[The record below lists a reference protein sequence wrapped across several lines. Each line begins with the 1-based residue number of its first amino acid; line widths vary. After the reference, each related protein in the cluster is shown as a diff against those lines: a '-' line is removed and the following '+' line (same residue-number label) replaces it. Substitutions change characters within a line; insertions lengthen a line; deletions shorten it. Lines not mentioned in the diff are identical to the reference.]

1 MRNST
6 STLYLSLSIRLLPY
20 FAQMRFFQPGSGHFF
35 RLIFML
41 LWAQTGFAQTDY
53 RVERYNALNG
63 LAQAH
68 WVNDVQVDSTGM
80 IWLVLNQGGVARFD
94 GDVFTYYSLPPE
106 WQKDFKELVMQKLVI
121 DHQGKF
127 WVNGLGKILFF
138 DPATGNF
145 TMPDDIG
152 GVPNSSIAAL
162 RQTRSGALV
171 FFSNDNLYCRRRDDD
186 KFQLMGHISLK
197 DASIEASD
205 TEENEQGALWVA
217 TVNGFYRHVKGN
229 PDLAPAGFSNTEGNP
244 FPALNPA
251 SNRIFDSPPGF
262 LWYSDAPNTV
272 KKVNMRG
279 EIAEQYEMPE
289 FKHLFSV
296 LETGDLRWFGVFDG
310 LVKVSRR
317 NRFFQRWLDQ
327 PFDLSQGPP
336 TGNSCYGLTESP
348 DGFIYTAS
356 DLSLYEISPLQPGK
370 SRVVREMP
378 VSFRRYG
385 MMTDREGNIWLSR
398 YGYNV
403 DCYNPK
409 THTLRRAPYDVTNGL
424 SNSLLQDNTGLIWVA
439 CENGIVR
446 IDPRTFTA
454 SNFPLP
460 EKTYVWHFY
469 QSEDN
474 TIWAATKNGILKIN
488 PSSGEVRQFNP
499 ANTPGMASG
508 EILSIHEAEGF
519 LWCGSTGG
527 LIRFN
532 PKTNAAVTFSTRH
545 GLPHNHVYAAIPAEG
560 SLWLPT
566 NKGLARVSLASV
578 KKLDADLADVDIFGA
593 DDGLPHHEFNTLTFF
608 IAKNGMIWLG
618 GLNGIVSFDPKKL
631 VLSKSADKSVIIA
644 EFSKYDQKADSVL
657 SFPRFKDRWPDA
669 FILRPEEK
677 FFSVRFALLDYRDPK
692 ANQYSYK
699 LEGFDPDWVFAG
711 NQNTARY
718 ANLPPGRYTL
728 HIRGA
733 NPNGI
738 WSIREATAVIVVQQV
753 WYKTAWAWALYALIA
768 AGMIYGAWRSRVRR
782 LRLAQQLELEHLRSK
797 NLKDL
802 EAFKSRFF
810 TNITH
815 EFRTPLTVVLGMT
828 ERLTVDGGR
837 LTESDAKVKLQLIKR
852 NGESL
857 LRLINQI
864 LDLAKLESNSLKINY
879 IQGDVLAFVR
889 YVCESLHSLAE
900 TRNIRLEVKCGATEI
915 LMDYDPERLQQ
926 IVHNLLSNAIKFT
939 PEGGRVVL
947 DLPGFQNLEG
957 LKPVPSLVI
966 RVTDTGPGIPPEAL
980 PFVFD
985 RFFQADNQEHT
996 GIAGSGIGL
1005 SLTKELVKAMGGD
1018 ISVDS
1023 LAGQGTTFTVQL
1035 PVSNKAEK
1043 APALGAYRDTP
1054 DVHHTAELPAT
1065 GHTAGGHRLLLIEDN
1080 PDVMEYLAACL
1091 RDRYVLDF
1099 AYDGQAGIDKALE
1112 TAPDLIISDVMM
1124 PGKNGFEV
1132 CEILKNDERSSHIPL
1147 VLLTAKADID
1157 SRLAGLRRGADA
1169 YLAKP
1174 FHPEELL
1181 LMLNNL
1187 LELRRQMQARYL
1199 DWATQEIPVS
1209 ETASAAATDPEN
1221 EFLKKLRVVVEENL
1235 SDATLDVE
1243 AICRKI
1249 GMSRTNLHNKL
1260 TALTGLSTTL
1270 YVRKLRLHRAQE
1282 LLHTTD
1288 ATVSEIA
1295 YEVGFNDPK
1304 FFSRVYTE
1312 EYGVPPSE
1320 ERKK

>member
-1 MRNST
+1 MFWT
-6 STLYLSLSIRLLPY
+6 
-20 FAQMRFFQPGSGHFF
+20 
-35 RLIFML
+35 
-41 LWAQTGFAQTDY
+41 TGAVAQTDY
-53 RVERYNALNG
+53 RVERYTALNG
-63 LAQAH
+63 LEKAH
-68 WVNDVQVDSTGM
+68 WVNDVQMDATGM
-80 IWLVLNQGGVARFD
+80 IWLVLNQGGLARFD
-94 GDVFTYYSLPPE
+94 GDVFTYYSLPTE

-121 DHQGKF
+121 DQSGKF

-152 GVPNSSIAAL
+152 GLPNSNIAAL

-186 KFQLMGHISLK
+186 KFQLMGHISLSK
-197 DASIEASD
+197 ESSIETTD
-205 TEENEQGALWVA
+205 TEENERGELWVA
-217 TVNGFYRHVKGN
+217 TLKGFYRHVQGN
-229 PDLAPAGFSNTEGNP
+229 PELALTGFSNTEGNP
-244 FPALNPA
+244 FPAGNQPLPTASSTARPA
-251 SNRIFDSPPGF
+251 FCGILMSPH
-262 LWYSDAPNTV
+262 TV

-398 YGYNV
+398 YGYNA
-403 DCYNPK
+403 DCFNPK
-409 THTLRRAPYDVTNGL
+409 TRTQRRIPFDVSNGL
-424 SNSLLQDNTGLIWVA
+424 SNSLLQDKTGLIWVA

-469 QSEDN
+469 QSDDN

-488 PSSGEVRQFNP
+488 SVSGEVRQFNP
-499 ANTPGMASG
+499 ANTAGMASG

-532 PKTNAAVTFSTRH
+532 PKTNAAFTFSTRH

-566 NKGLARVSLASV
+566 NKGLARVSLDSV
-578 KKLDADLADVDIFGA
+578 KKTDADLADVDIFGA
-593 DDGLPHHEFNTLTFF
+593 DDGLPHHEFNTLTFLK
-608 IAKNGMIWLG
+608 AKNGMIWLG
-618 GLNGIVSFDPKKL
+618 GLNGIVAFDPKKL

-657 SFPRFKDRWPDA
+657 SFPRFKDHWPDA

-718 ANLPPGRYTL
+718 ANLPPGEYTL
-728 HIRGA
+728 RIRGA

-738 WSIREATAVIVVQQV
+738 WSNREAMAVIVVQQV
-753 WYKTAWAWALYALIA
+753 WYKTAWAWVFYTLLT
-768 AGMIYGAWRSRVRR
+768 AGIIFSAWRSRMRR
-782 LRLAQQLELEHLRSK
+782 LRLSQQLEMEHLRSE
-797 NLKDL
+797 NLKEL

-815 EFRTPLTVVLGMT
+815 EFRTPLTVVLGMSDQLHSAL
-828 ERLTVDGGR
+828 EVAGARGSRPDISVLLSLTALIQRGGEN
-837 LTESDAKVKLQLIKR
+837 LLQLV
-852 NGESL
+852 
-857 LRLINQI
+857 NQI

-900 TRNIRLEVKCGATEI
+900 TRNIRLEVKSGAAEI
-915 LMDYDPERLQQ
+915 VMDYDPERLQQ

-939 PEGGRVVL
+939 PEGGKVL
-947 DLPGFQNLEG
+947 LTLDFPGFQNLES
-957 LKPVPSLVI
+957 LLVI
-966 RVTDTGPGIPPEAL
+966 RVTDTGTGIPPETL

-985 RFFQADNQEHT
+985 RFFQAGNQEYT
-996 GIAGSGIGL
+996 GAAGSGIGL
-1005 SLTKELVKAMGGD
+1005 SLTKELVKAMGGE
-1018 ISVDS
+1018 ISVQS
-1023 LAGQGTTFTVQL
+1023 GVGQGTIFTVRL

-1043 APALGAYRDTP
+1043 ATALTDERGFLTSFES
-1054 DVHHTAELPAT
+1054 VVNLPET
-1065 GHTAGGHRLLLIEDN
+1065 EGRRPETNNRILLIEDN

-1099 AYDGQAGIDKALE
+1099 AYDGQSGIEKALA
-1112 TAPDLIISDVMM
+1112 TVPDLIISDVMM

-1181 LMLNNL
+1181 LTLNNL

-1209 ETASAAATDPEN
+1209 ETASTAAPT
-1221 EFLKKLRVVVEENL
+1221 
-1235 SDATLDVE
+1235 
-1243 AICRKI
+1243 RK
-1249 GMSRTNLHNKL
+1249 MS
-1260 TALTGLSTTL
+1260 
-1270 YVRKLRLHRAQE
+1270 
-1282 LLHTTD
+1282 
-1288 ATVSEIA
+1288 
-1295 YEVGFNDPK
+1295 F
-1304 FFSRVYTE
+1304 
-1312 EYGVPPSE
+1312 
-1320 ERKK
+1320 

>member
-1 MRNST
+1 MQIFKTALR
-6 STLYLSLSIRLLPY
+6 YCFLLLN
-20 FAQMRFFQPGSGHFF
+20 FCLCGDA
-35 RLIFML
+35 
-41 LWAQTGFAQTDY
+41 AFAQTDY

-63 LAQAH
+63 LEKAH

-80 IWLVLNQGGVARFD
+80 IWLVFNQGGLARFD
-94 GDVFTYYSLPPE
+94 GHVFTYYPLPPE
-106 WQKDFKELVMQKLVI
+106 WQKDFKELVMHKLII
-121 DHQGKF
+121 DRQGKF
-127 WVNGLGKILFF
+127 WVNGLNKVLFF
-138 DPATGNF
+138 DPQTGIF
-145 TMPDDIG
+145 TMPADLD
-152 GVPNSSIAAL
+152 GVPNSSMAAL
-162 RQTRSGALV
+162 RQTRNGALT
-171 FFSNDNLYCRRRDDD
+171 FFSNNNLYCRRPNADR
-186 KFQLMGHISLK
+186 FNLVGHIAL
-197 DASIEASD
+197 AEEFTIEATD
-205 TEENEQGALWVA
+205 VEENERGELWVA
-217 TVNGFYRHVKGN
+217 APNGFFRHVQGN
-229 PDLAPAGFSNTEGNP
+229 PELEFTGFARTEGNP
-244 FPALNPA
+244 FPPRSRSSDRFLE
-251 SNRIFDSPPGF
+251 SPPGF
-262 LWYSDAPNTV
+262 QWYSDSPFVV
-272 KKVNMRG
+272 KKMNLRG
-279 EIAEQYEMPE
+279 EIVEQYEIPE

-317 NRFFQRWLDQ
+317 NQYFRRWLDQ

-336 TGNSCYGLTESP
+336 TGNSCYGLAESAE
-348 DGFIYTAS
+348 GLVYTTA
-356 DLSLYEISPLQPGK
+356 DLNLHELSPAQVGR

-378 VSFRRYG
+378 NSFRRYG
-385 MMTDREGNIWLSR
+385 LMTDREGRIWLTR
-398 YGYNV
+398 YGYHL
-403 DCYNPK
+403 DCYDLK
-409 THTLRRAPYDVTNGL
+409 THTIRRAPYEVSNGL
-424 SNSLLQDNTGLIWVA
+424 PNSLFQDKTGLIWVA

-446 IDPRTFTA
+446 IDPRTFTT

-460 EKTYVWHFY
+460 EKTYVWHFH
-469 QSEDN
+469 QSDDH

-488 PSSGEVRQFNP
+488 PASGEVRQFNP
-499 ANTPGMASG
+499 TNTAGMGSS
-508 EILSIHEAEGF
+508 EILSIHDAEGF
-519 LWCGSTGG
+519 LWCGSAAG
-527 LIRFN
+527 LVRFN
-532 PKTNAAVTFSTRH
+532 PQSNAAVTFTTRH

-566 NKGLARVSLASV
+566 NKGLARVSLASM
-578 KKLDADLADVDIFGA
+578 KKPDADLADVDIFGA
-593 DDGLPHHEFNTLTFF
+593 DDGLPHHEFNTMTFLK
-608 IAKNGMIWLG
+608 AKNGTIWLG
-618 GLNGIVSFDPKKL
+618 GLNGIVAFDPKKL
-631 VLSKSADKSVIIA
+631 VLGKTADKSVIIA
-644 EFSKYDQKADSVL
+644 EFGKYDQQADSVL
-657 SFPRFKDRWPDA
+657 TFPLFKDRWPQT
-669 FILRPEEK
+669 FVLRPEEK

-699 LEGFDPDWVFAG
+699 LEGFDPDWIFAG

-718 ANLPPGRYTL
+718 ANLPPGTYTL
-728 HIRGA
+728 RIRGA

-738 WSIREATAVIVVQQV
+738 WSVREATAVIVVQQV

-782 LRLAQQLELEHLRSK
+782 LRLAQQLELEHLRSE

-828 ERLTVDGGR
+828 GQLRAALEAAGAKGSQPDLPVLLSQTALVQRGG
-837 LTESDAKVKLQLIKR
+837 E
-852 NGESL
+852 NL
-857 LRLINQI
+857 LRLVNQI

-879 IQGDVLAFVR
+879 IQDDVLAFVR

-900 TRNIRLEVKCGATEI
+900 TRNIRLEVKSEAAEI
-915 LMDYDPERLQQ
+915 VLDYDPERLQQ

-939 PEGGRVVL
+939 PEGGRVTL

-957 LKPVPSLVI
+957 PGALPSLVI

-985 RFFQADNQEHT
+985 RFFQADNQEFT
-996 GIAGSGIGL
+996 GVAGSGIGL
-1005 SLTKELVKAMGGD
+1005 SLTKELVKAMGGE
-1018 ISVDS
+1018 ISVTS
-1023 LAGQGTTFTVQL
+1023 RAGQGTTFTVRL

-1043 APALGAYRDTP
+1043 VPVFPEFQEMPAIP
-1054 DVHHTAELPAT
+1054 HTAELPAT
-1065 GHTAGGHRLLLIEDN
+1065 GTVAGAPRLLLIEDN
-1080 PDVMEYLAACL
+1080 PDVMEFLAACL
-1091 RDRYVLDF
+1091 RGRYVLDF
-1099 AYDGQAGIDKALE
+1099 AYDGQSGIEKALE
-1112 TAPDLIISDVMM
+1112 MAPDLIISDVMM

-1132 CEILKNDERSSHIPL
+1132 CDALKNDERSSHIPL

-1181 LMLNNL
+1181 LTLNNL

-1199 DWATQEIPVS
+1199 DWATHEMPAG
-1209 ETASAAATDPEN
+1209 ENAPRNADPEN
-1221 EFLKKLRVVVEENL
+1221 EFLKKLRAVVEENL

-1260 TALTGLSTTL
+1260 RALTGLSTTL
-1270 YVRKLRLHRAQE
+1270 YVRKLRLRRAKE
-1282 LLHTTD
+1282 LLLTTD
-1288 ATVSEIA
+1288 GAVSEIA

-1304 FFSRVYTE
+1304 FFSRVYAE
-1312 EYGVPPSE
+1312 EYGVSPSE

>member
-1 MRNST
+1 
-6 STLYLSLSIRLLPY
+6 
-20 FAQMRFFQPGSGHFF
+20 
-35 RLIFML
+35 ML

-80 IWLVLNQGGVARFD
+80 IWLVLNQGGLARFD

-121 DHQGKF
+121 DDRGKF

-162 RQTRSGALV
+162 RQTRSGALT

-186 KFQLMGHISLK
+186 KFRLMGHISLK

-205 TEENEQGALWVA
+205 TEENDQGALWVA
-217 TVNGFYRHVKGN
+217 TVKGFYRHVKGN
-229 PDLAPAGFSNTEGNP
+229 PDLAPTGFSNTEGNP
-244 FPALNPA
+244 FPARNPA
-251 SNRIFDSPPGF
+251 FNRIFDSPPGF
-262 LWYSDAPNTV
+262 LWYSDVPHTV

-279 EIAEQYEMPE
+279 EIVEQYEMPE

-317 NRFFQRWLDQ
+317 NQFFQRWLDQ

-336 TGNSCYGLTESP
+336 TGNSCYGLAESP
-348 DGFIYTAS
+348 DGFIYTAA
-356 DLSLYEISPLQPGK
+356 DLSLYEISPLQSGK

-385 MMTDREGNIWLSR
+385 MMTDRAGNIWFSR
-398 YGYNV
+398 YSYDV

-409 THTLRRAPYDVTNGL
+409 THTLRRVPHDVTNGL
-424 SNSLLQDNTGLIWVA
+424 SNSLLQDKTGLIWVA

-469 QSEDN
+469 QSNDN

-488 PSSGEVRQFNP
+488 PSSGEIRQFKP

-519 LWCGSTGG
+519 LWFGSTGG

-532 PKTNAAVTFSTRH
+532 PKTNAAVTFTTRH

-578 KKLDADLADVDIFGA
+578 KKPDADLADVDIFGA
-593 DDGLPHHEFNTLTFF
+593 DDGLPHHEFNTLTFLK
-608 IAKNGMIWLG
+608 AKNGTIWLG
-618 GLNGIVSFDPKKL
+618 GLNGVVAFDPKKL
-631 VLSKSADKSVIIA
+631 VLNTPEEKSVIIA
-644 EFSKYDQKADSVL
+644 EFSKFDQLADSVL
-657 SFPRFKDRWPDA
+657 SFQLFKDRWPET
-669 FILRPEEK
+669 FVLRPEEK
-677 FFSVRFALLDYRDPK
+677 FFSVRFALLDYRNPK

-699 LEGFDPDWVFAG
+699 LEGFDPDWIFAG

-718 ANLPPGRYTL
+718 ANLPPGRYIL
-728 HIRGA
+728 RIRGA

-738 WSIREATAVIVVQQV
+738 WSNREATAVIVVQQV
-753 WYKTAWAWALYALIA
+753 WYKTAWAWLLYALIA
-768 AGMIYGAWRSRVRR
+768 GAMIYGAWRSRVRR
-782 LRLAQQLELEHLRSK
+782 LHLAQQLELEHLRSE

-815 EFRTPLTVVLGMT
+815 EFRTPLTVVLGMSDQLRT
-828 ERLTVDGGR
+828 ALEAAGAKGGR
-837 LTESDAKVKLQLIKR
+837 PDIPALLSQNALVQR
-852 NGESL
+852 GGENL
-857 LRLINQI
+857 LRLVNQI

-879 IQGDVLAFVR
+879 IQGDVVAYLR
-889 YVCESLHSLAE
+889 YVTESLHSLAE
-900 TRNIRLEVKCGATEI
+900 ARNIRLEVKSEAAEI
-915 LMDYDPERLQQ
+915 VMDYDPERLQQ

-939 PEGGRVVL
+939 PEGGSVTL

-957 LKPVPSLVI
+957 LVL
-966 RVTDTGPGIPPEAL
+966 RVTDTGTGIPPEAL

-985 RFFQADNQEHT
+985 RFFQADNQEYA
-996 GIAGSGIGL
+996 GGSGSGIGL

-1018 ISVDS
+1018 ISVES
-1023 LAGQGTTFTVQL
+1023 RVGEGTTFTVRL
-1035 PVSNKAEK
+1035 PITNQAAKVENVYAKH
-1043 APALGAYRDTP
+1043 D
-1054 DVHHTAELPAT
+1054 HTGVILSPPRTTLPT
-1065 GHTAGGHRLLLIEDN
+1065 SQPRSDHPQLLLIEDN

-1091 RDRYVLDF
+1091 RDRYALDF
-1099 AYDGQAGIDKALE
+1099 AYDGQSGIEKALE

-1124 PGKNGFEV
+1124 PRKNGFEV
-1132 CEILKNDERSSHIPL
+1132 CEALKNDERSSHIPL
-1147 VLLTAKADID
+1147 VLLTAKADIN

-1174 FHPEELL
+1174 FHPQELL
-1181 LMLNNL
+1181 LTLHNL

-1199 DWATQEIPVS
+1199 DWAIR
-1209 ETASAAATDPEN
+1209 ETPAGAGAAPDADPEN
-1221 EFLKKLRVVVEENL
+1221 EFLKKLRTVVEDNL
-1235 SDATLDVE
+1235 SDANLDVE
-1243 AICRKI
+1243 ALCRKI

-1270 YVRKLRLHRAQE
+1270 YVRKLRLRRAQE
-1282 LLHTTD
+1282 LLRTTD

-1304 FFSRVYTE
+1304 FFSRVYGE

-1320 ERKK
+1320 ERRKTS

>member
-1 MRNST
+1 MQIFKPAPCRFF
-6 STLYLSLSIRLLPY
+6 LMLLALTWVKTV
-20 FAQMRFFQPGSGHFF
+20 FAQ
-35 RLIFML
+35 
-41 LWAQTGFAQTDY
+41 ADY

-63 LAQAH
+63 LANAH
-68 WVNDVQVDSTGM
+68 WVNDVQMDSTGM
-80 IWLVLNQGGVARFD
+80 IWLVLNQGGLARFD
-94 GDVFTYYSLPPE
+94 GDVFTYYPLPPE

-121 DHQGKF
+121 DHRGKF

-138 DPATGNF
+138 DPVTGKF

-152 GVPNSSIAAL
+152 GLPNSGIAAL
-162 RQTRSGALV
+162 RQTRNGALTV
-171 FFSNDNLYCRRRDDD
+171 FSNDNLYCRRPNDDR
-186 KFQLMGHISLK
+186 FRLAGHITLPK
-197 DASIEASD
+197 EFSIEATD
-205 TEENEQGALWVA
+205 TEENQHGELWVA
-217 TVNGFYRHVKGN
+217 TLNGFYRHAKEN
-229 PDLAPAGFSNTEGNP
+229 PELEFTGFAGAEGNP
-244 FPALNPA
+244 FPPWKRPFGLLL
-251 SNRIFDSPPGF
+251 DSPPGF
-262 LWYSDAPNTV
+262 LWCSDAPQTIE
-272 KKVNMRG
+272 KMNMRG
-279 EIAEQYEMPE
+279 EIVERYEMPE

-310 LVKVSRR
+310 LIKVSRR
-317 NRFFQRWLDQ
+317 NQYFQRWLDQ

-356 DLSLYEISPLQPGK
+356 DLSLYEISPLQSGK

-385 MMTDREGNIWLSR
+385 MMTDRDDNIWLSR

-409 THTLRRAPYDVTNGL
+409 THTLRRVPHDVSNGL
-424 SNSLLQDNTGLIWVA
+424 SNSLLQDKTGLIWVA

-446 IDPRTFTA
+446 IDPLTFAA

-460 EKTYVWHFY
+460 EKTYVWHFH
-469 QSEDN
+469 QSDDN
-474 TIWAATKNGILKIN
+474 TMWAATKNGILKIN
-488 PSSGEVRQFNP
+488 PASGEVRQFNP
-499 ANTPGMASG
+499 NNTPGMASG

-532 PKTNAAVTFSTRH
+532 PNTNAAVTFSTRH

-578 KKLDADLADVDIFGA
+578 KKTDADLADVDIFGA
-593 DDGLPHHEFNTLTFF
+593 DDGLPHHEFNTLTFYK
-608 IAKNGMIWLG
+608 AKNGTIWLG
-618 GLNGIVSFDPKKL
+618 GLNGVVAFDPKNL
-631 VLSKSADKSVIIA
+631 VLGKSADKSVIIA

-657 SFPRFKDRWPDA
+657 SYPLFKDRWPDA
-669 FILRPEEK
+669 FVLRPEEK

-699 LEGFDPDWVFAG
+699 LEGFDSDWIFAG

-718 ANLPPGRYTL
+718 ANLPPGTYTL
-728 HIRGA
+728 RIRGA

-738 WSIREATAVIVVQQV
+738 WSNREAMAVIVVQQV
-753 WYKTAWAWALYALIA
+753 WYKTAWARALYALLA
-768 AGMIYGAWRSRVRR
+768 AGMIFGAWRSRVRR
-782 LRLAQQLELEHLRSK
+782 LRLAQQLEMEHLRSE
-797 NLKDL
+797 NLKEL

-815 EFRTPLTVVLGMT
+815 EFRTPLTVVLGM
-828 ERLTVDGGR
+828 
-837 LTESDAKVKLQLIKR
+837 SDQLRTTLEAAGAKGARPDFPALLSQTALVQR
-852 NGESL
+852 SGENL
-857 LRLINQI
+857 LRLVNQI

-879 IQGDVLAFVR
+879 IQGDVVAFVR
-889 YVCESLHSLAE
+889 YVSESLHSLAE
-900 TRNIRLEVKCGATEI
+900 ARNLRLEVKGGAAEI
-915 LMDYDPERLQQ
+915 VMDYDPERLQQ

-939 PEGGRVVL
+939 PSGGKVFL
-947 DLPGFQNLEG
+947 DITSEG
-957 LKPVPSLVI
+957 LTTLPMLKIS
-966 RVTDTGPGIPPEAL
+966 VTDTGAGIPPEAL
-980 PFVFD
+980 SFVFD
-985 RFFQADNQEHT
+985 RFFQADHQKHT
-996 GIAGSGIGL
+996 GASGSGIGL

-1018 ISVDS
+1018 ISVES
-1023 LAGQGTTFTVQL
+1023 RVGEGTTFTVRL
-1035 PVSNKAEK
+1035 PIGNRAEK
-1043 APALGAYRDTP
+1043 ATALTEDRGL
-1054 DVHHTAELPAT
+1054 LPSFKNLANPPET
-1065 GHTAGGHRLLLIEDN
+1065 GDRQSETNNRLLLIEDN

-1091 RDRYVLDF
+1091 RDRYILDF
-1099 AYDGQAGIDKALE
+1099 AYDGEAGIEKALE
-1112 TAPDLIISDVMM
+1112 TAPDLVISDVMM

-1132 CEILKNDERSSHIPL
+1132 CEALKNDERSSHIPL

-1181 LMLNNL
+1181 LTLNNL

-1199 DWATQEIPVS
+1199 DWATHEALPG
-1209 ETASAAATDPEN
+1209 ENAPGNADPEN
-1221 EFLKKLRVVVEENL
+1221 EFLKKLRAVVEENL
-1235 SDATLDVE
+1235 SDANLDVE
-1243 AICRKI
+1243 ALCRKI

-1270 YVRKLRLHRAQE
+1270 YVRKLRLRRAQE
-1282 LLHTTD
+1282 LLRTTD
-1288 ATVSEIA
+1288 ATIAEIA

-1312 EYGVPPSE
+1312 EYSVPPSADR
-1320 ERKK
+1320 RKV